1 MNLSYL
7 QNHYEV
13 DEIELGYQFTT
24 KAGVTYFLTFFS
36 YPAVS
41 DFLETK
47 IYMFNIERSH
57 HPAKGQDDEMVRNT
71 VLYVLDI
78 FFRLHEDALITI
90 CDVADGRQY
99 ARKRLFDAWFN
110 HFNLGRLKR
119 IDADCMVDDI
129 PTSVS
134 LYFSSSHYS
143 RHQLEEEFRELVK
156 INFYC

>member
-57 HPAKGQDDEMVRNT
+57 HP
-71 VLYVLDI
+71 I
-78 FFRLHEDALITI
+78 FLHLII
-90 CDVADGRQY
+90 PGINW
-99 ARKRLFDAWFN
+99 RKSFGNW
-110 HFNLGRLKR
+110 
-119 IDADCMVDDI
+119 
-129 PTSVS
+129 
-134 LYFSSSHYS
+134 
-143 RHQLEEEFRELVK
+143 
-156 INFYC
+156 